1 MCNKII
7 SKSLQN
13 PAMFF
18 LSPKIRGKS
27 PQTCTLISNRS
38 YLSPQKTKIEGTS
51 PKNKLQQGSTRAP
64 KFERLLKAPPPL
76 IPRGLVPS
84 PQTTVVVVPLLDRIR
99 NRTTP
104 APSALDAVLPPPLSP
119 AWFPSHE
126 PLPQC
131 GSLAR
136 SPTLPLLSSKVPTR
150 CLLLLG

>member
-64 KFERLLKAPPPL
+64 KFERLLKAPHPSFLGALSQALKQQLLSFPSSTAYGTEPRPPHRHL
-76 IPRGLVPS
+76 MPCCLLRYRQRGSPPMNPS
-84 PQTTVVVVPLLDRIR
+84 PSV
-99 NRTTP
+99 
-104 APSALDAVLPPPLSP
+104 AL
-119 AWFPSHE
+119 
-126 PLPQC
+126 
-131 GSLAR
+131 
-136 SPTLPLLSSKVPTR
+136 
-150 CLLLLG
+150 